1 MMTIRRSLLIS
12 FLGIS
17 VMVALVIT
25 LLTFIYMRQLL
36 LRQVETQLHWQ
47 ADRIMEQIDMTLF
60 EHMANLATWSHMR
73 IMDEL
78 RVRDL
83 DKRLSAF
90 LQELQQGYG
99 GGYQVLFATDASGE
113 VLAASDA
120 AWIGRKMAA
129 SPPWQQFVLGQ
140 KTVSLLP
147 LSTTGNG
154 LTFQTVVKDEAGGGC
169 LGKLYAMMNQAEIR
183 RFLEEFLS
191 TYGPSSSRMAVLID
205 QDQKI
210 ITASGSLDMTDLEGQ
225 QWNENWLRIPSEKQ
239 VTKKLVL
246 VNGIDMITGMSRSS
260 GYRAFPGFGW
270 RVVLMAPASEVMAP
284 LGRFWL
290 NLSLFFLLSLLAS
303 MGLSYWLAN
312 RIARPLAALTS
323 FTQGYQQGQSPVP
336 PKVTGTREV
345 EELSQAYSQMMAHLE
360 KSKQDLVRVSKLAVI
375 GEMAAIMA
383 HEVRTP
389 LGIMRTAAEML
400 QREPDLT
407 PTALEMTEFILS
419 ETDRLKVLV
428 TTLLECARPRPPR
441 FCPCHVENVIGQA
454 VELLRVRAERKG
466 VQFELALAGDDL
478 VEGDPDHLVQVF
490 LNLLMNALQH
500 VPAEGKILIRG
511 NGNEEYWHAWICDN
525 GPGVAPEWRER
536 IFDPFFSRREGGIG
550 LGLTVVQQIVLAHGG
565 EIGVTDSPLEGACFH
580 LWLPREHD
588 GEVEEYG

>member
-1 MMTIRRSLLIS
+1 
-12 FLGIS
+12 
-17 VMVALVIT
+17 MVALVIT

-36 LRQVETQLHWQ
+36 LSQVETQLQWQ
-47 ADRIMEQIDMTLF
+47 ADRIMEQVDMTLF
-60 EHMANLATWSHMR
+60 EHMENLATWSQMR
-73 IMDEL
+73 IMEEL

-99 GGYQVLFATDASGE
+99 GGYQVLFVTDAAGE

-129 SPPWQQFVLGQ
+129 LPPWQRFILGQ

-147 LSTTGNG
+147 LASGGNG
-154 LTFQTVVKDEAGGGC
+154 LIFQVDVTDEISGGS
-169 LGKLYAMMNQAEIR
+169 LGRLYAMMNQAEIR

-191 TYGPSSSRMAVLID
+191 TYGPASSRVAVLLD
-205 QDQKI
+205 QEQNI
-210 ITASGSLDMTDLEGQ
+210 ISASGLPDLGVPEGRRL
-225 QWNENWLRIPSEKQ
+225 NENWRPASSEVKGA
-239 VTKKLVL
+239 TKLTSVKGV
-246 VNGIDMITGMSRSS
+246 GMITGTSRSS
-260 GYRAFPGFGW
+260 GYRAFPGFDW
-270 RVVLMAPASEVMAP
+270 RVVLMAPAREVMAP
-284 LGRFWL
+284 LRQLWL
-290 NLSLFFLLSLLAS
+290 NLSLFFLLSLVAS

-312 RIARPLAALTS
+312 RIARPLATLTS
-323 FTQGYQQGQSPVP
+323 FTRGYRQGKSSVP
-336 PKVTGTREV
+336 PKVKGTREV
-345 EELSQAYSQMMAHLE
+345 EELSQAFSQMMVHLE

-407 PTALEMTEFILS
+407 PTAQEMTQFILS

-441 FCPCHVENVIGQA
+441 FCPCQIKNVIGQVVA
-454 VELLRVRAERKG
+454 LLHVRAERKG
-466 VQFELALAGDDL
+466 VQFELVLEGDDS

-500 VPAEGKILIRG
+500 VPEGGRILIRSSG
-511 NGNEEYWHAWICDN
+511 DKETWHAWICDN
-525 GPGVAPEWRER
+525 GPGIAPEWRER

-550 LGLTVVQQIVLAHGG
+550 LGLTVVQQILLAHGG
-565 EIGVTDSPLEGACFH
+565 EIEVTDNPFEGACFH

-588 GEVEEYG
+588 GETEKHD

>member
-1 MMTIRRSLLIS
+1 MTIRRSLLFS

-17 VMVALVIT
+17 LTVALVIT

-36 LRQVETQLHWQ
+36 LRQVETQLQWQ

-60 EHMANLATWSHMR
+60 EHMANLGTWSQMR
-73 IMDEL
+73 IMEEL

-99 GGYQVLFATDASGE
+99 GGYQVLFAADASGE

-129 SPPWQQFVLGQ
+129 ASPWQRFVLGR
-140 KTVSLLP
+140 KAVTLLP
-147 LSTTGNG
+147 LTTEGDG
-154 LTFQTVVKDEAGGGC
+154 MIFQTEVKDEAGGGR
-169 LGKLYAMMNQAEIR
+169 LGMLYAVMNQAEIR
-183 RFLEEFLS
+183 RFLKEFLS
-191 TYGPSSSRMAVLID
+191 ADGPSSSRVALLID
-205 QDQKI
+205 RERKIVSAAGLPLLSLREGDQVEE
-210 ITASGSLDMTDLEGQ
+210 D
-225 QWNENWLRIPSEKQ
+225 WLRTAARGYGRTNLISVKGVEMIA
-239 VTKKLVL
+239 
-246 VNGIDMITGMSRSS
+246 GIGRSS
-260 GYRAFPGFGW
+260 GYRVFPGFGW
-270 RVVLMAPASEVMAP
+270 QVVLMAPISEVMAP
-284 LGRFWL
+284 LRQLWL
-290 NLSLFFLLSLLAS
+290 NLSLFFSLSLLAS
-303 MGLSYWLAN
+303 LALSYWLSN
-312 RIARPLAALTS
+312 RIARPLAALTA
-323 FTQGYQQGQSPVP
+323 FTRSYRQGQTPAP

-360 KSKQDLVRVSKLAVI
+360 KSKQDLVRVSKLAVV

-407 PTALEMTEFILS
+407 PTAQEMTQFILS

-441 FCPCHVENVIGQA
+441 FCPCQARNVVGQV

-466 VQFELALAGDDL
+466 VRFEVALEGDDW

-500 VPAEGKILIRG
+500 VPENGKILVRG
-511 NGNEEYWHAWICDN
+511 KGEPEYWHAWICDD

-565 EIGVTDSPLEGACFH
+565 EIEITDSPLGGACFH
-580 LWLPREHD
+580 LWLPREQE
-588 GEVEEYG
+588 GEAEENG